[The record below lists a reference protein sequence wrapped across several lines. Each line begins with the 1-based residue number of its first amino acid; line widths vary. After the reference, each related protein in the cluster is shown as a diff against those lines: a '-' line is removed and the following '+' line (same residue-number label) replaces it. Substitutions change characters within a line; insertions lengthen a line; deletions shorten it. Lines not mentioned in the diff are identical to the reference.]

1 MFAPK
6 GLWGRLY
13 WWSVWPFHGLV
24 FGGMQRNIA
33 RQAEERAAPGGEPRS
48 VANGAPARAD
58 DRAHA
63 DSAT

>member
-6 GLWGRLY
+6 GLLGRAY

-33 RQAEERAAPGGEPRS
+33 RQAEQRAGRD
-48 VANGAPARAD
+48 GAPRWTP
-58 DRAHA
+58 
-63 DSAT
+63 SASGRTDEPAAVESPT